1 MGARIVWAVRG
12 RRIVQMFTLLGAED
26 QPAKHRPSFTSLFAA
41 IAMAICGLA
50 IGPEL
55 AEAAT
60 ATGNLTVQLTITSS
74 CTIAAT
80 TLSFGSAAGTSLLAA
95 ALTAN
100 TTVSVT
106 CTNVSPYAIGMGQG
120 LHYSSGNQMA
130 NGSNNIDYGLYT
142 KTRPWPRL
150 GRPCPAPPRRARP
163 PMAATGHRHRNRANG
178 HDLRSGAD
186 GHHGA
191 GARGVFGHRHDDDLI
206 LRSRVSR
213 SRCR

>member
-1 MGARIVWAVRG
+1 
-12 RRIVQMFTLLGAED
+12 MFTLLGAED

-106 CTNVSPYAIGMGQG
+106 CTNGSPYAIGMGQG

-130 NGSNNIDYGLYT
+130 NGGNNIPYGLYQNSSLAT
-142 KTRPWPRL
+142 PWTTVSTSSPTCTTA
-150 GRPCPAPPRRARP
+150 GDCVTGTGTGTAQTVTIYGQVPIMATAPAP
-163 PMAATGHRHRNRANG
+163 
-178 HDLRSGAD
+178 GAYSD
-186 GHHGA
+186 T
-191 GARGVFGHRHDDDLI
+191 VTMTI
-206 LRSRVSR
+206 SY
-213 SRCR
+213 